1 MKVQLNINGQEM
13 HPMRSSAVLVLL
25 AACMPC
31 VTSAQAQPAPD
42 YLANNT
48 VLIVR
53 HAEKPAEGIGL
64 TPMGEARA
72 QLYAK
77 YFQPF
82 QEEGLSIAVDCLY
95 AGADSKNSIRPRLT
109 LEPLSKATGL
119 PLHLNVGTRDPEAL
133 VHELRTEA
141 HGQHPLIAWRHG
153 EIPTLLTAFGIA
165 PEKVIPNGKWPDD
178 VFDWVIVIT
187 TGPDG
192 RPVSAKLIHESLT
205 VAAS

>member
-1 MKVQLNINGQEM
+1 
-13 HPMRSSAVLVLL
+13 MRSSYVLTFLAV
-25 AACMPC
+25 CMPC
-31 VTSAQAQPAPD
+31 LTFAQAQPAQN

-53 HAEKPAEGIGL
+53 HAEKPAEGTGL
-64 TPMGEARA
+64 TTTGEARA

-77 YFQPF
+77 YFRPF
-82 QEEGLSIAVDCLY
+82 QEEGLSISADCLY
-95 AGADSKNSIRPRLT
+95 AGADSKSSVRPRLT

-119 PLHLNVGTRDPEAL
+119 PLHLNVGTKDPEAL
-133 VHELRTEA
+133 VHELKTEA

-153 EIPTLLTAFGIA
+153 EIPALLTAFGIA

-192 RPVSAKLIHESLT
+192 LPGSAKLIHESLT
-205 VAAS
+205 VPPS